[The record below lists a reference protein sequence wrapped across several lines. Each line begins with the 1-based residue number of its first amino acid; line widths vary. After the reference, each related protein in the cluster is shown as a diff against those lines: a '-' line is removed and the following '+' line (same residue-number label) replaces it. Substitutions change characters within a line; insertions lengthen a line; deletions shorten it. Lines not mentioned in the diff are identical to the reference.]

1 MVSVQSYMK
10 NREELRNIGRKFPI
24 GFDERNEEA
33 IDYIDNIRVAIQ
45 ELKEEKNISE
55 QLIQEFAEGTIPY
68 NDYKAANAF
77 SQLGLYM
84 DDEVYGDMVDLGD
97 MLVMMRSILFN
108 KSESVII
115 SMIDNT
121 ELRND

>member
-55 QLIQEFAEGTIPY
+55 QLIQESG
-68 NDYKAANAF
+68 
-77 SQLGLYM
+77 
-84 DDEVYGDMVDLGD
+84 
-97 MLVMMRSILFN
+97 
-108 KSESVII
+108 
-115 SMIDNT
+115 
-121 ELRND
+121 

>member
-1 MVSVQSYMK
+1 
-10 NREELRNIGRKFPI
+10 
-24 GFDERNEEA
+24 
-33 IDYIDNIRVAIQ
+33 
-45 ELKEEKNISE
+45 
-55 QLIQEFAEGTIPY
+55 
-68 NDYKAANAF
+68 
-77 SQLGLYM
+77 M